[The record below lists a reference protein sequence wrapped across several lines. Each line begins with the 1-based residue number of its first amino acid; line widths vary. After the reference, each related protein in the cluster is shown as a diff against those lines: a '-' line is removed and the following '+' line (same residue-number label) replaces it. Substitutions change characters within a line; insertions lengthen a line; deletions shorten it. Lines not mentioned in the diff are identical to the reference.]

1 MAIWILRLI
10 FLLVSSGLAV
20 FIMNSPD
27 MKDGPQW
34 LPWTVLAGAV
44 ALACLVIG
52 TDWAIRRK
60 DLTVI
65 TAVYFGLL
73 IGVFLTYVAILA
85 LTPLLSRVDMT
96 QFPLLRWLPSLL
108 GMVMCYI
115 CTSLLLQTRD
125 EFRFIIPY
133 VEFARDVK
141 GLRPNVLDSSTII
154 DGRIADLAE
163 SGLFQSRFV
172 VPSFVVDE
180 LQEAADSGDKL
191 RRTRGRRG
199 LDVLSRLRGGRSI
212 EMEVLSPREDDDE
225 AGTTEA
231 RVVGMARALGGRV
244 VTADPNVVKIAAVR
258 GVQAIN
264 VNDLALAL
272 RPLFVPGDL
281 LDVRLVRPGE
291 EHGQAVGYL
300 DDGTMVVVEH
310 GRDQIGRTVGVTVT
324 STLQTSAGRLVFARP
339 DSPRG

>member
-1 MAIWILRLI
+1 MALWILRLI
-10 FLLVSSGLAV
+10 FLLVAVGLAV
-20 FIMNSPD
+20 LIMNSQD
-27 MKDGPQW
+27 MREGPQW
-34 LPWTVLAGAV
+34 LPWTVLAASV
-44 ALACLVIG
+44 ALALGVM
-52 TDWAIRRK
+52 TLDWAIRRK

-65 TAVYFGLL
+65 TAIYFGLL

-85 LTPLLSRVDMT
+85 LTPLLSAFPGT
-96 QFPLLRWLPSLL
+96 PLLRWLPSVL
-108 GMVMCYI
+108 GMLLCYL
-115 CTSLLLQTRD
+115 CTSMLLQTRD

-180 LQEAADSGDKL
+180 MQAAAESGDRL

-199 LDVLSRLRGGRSI
+199 LDVLSRLRGGKSI
-212 EMEVLSPREDDDE
+212 EMEVLSPRDDDDE
-225 AGTTEA
+225 GATNEA
-231 RVVGMARALGGRV
+231 RVVGMARGLSGRII
-244 VTADPNVVKIAAVR
+244 TADPNVAKIAGVR

-272 RPLFVPGDL
+272 RPVFVPGDML
-281 LDVRLVRPGE
+281 EVRLVKPGE
-291 EHGQAVGYL
+291 EPGQAVGYL

-310 GRDQIGRTVGVTVT
+310 GRDQIGRTVGASVT

-339 DSPRG
+339 DSHRQG

>member
-1 MAIWILRLI
+1 MALWILRLI
-10 FLLVSSGLAV
+10 FLLVSAGLAV
-20 FIMNSPD
+20 FIMNSPE

-44 ALACLVIG
+44 AVAVAVIG
-52 TDWAIRRK
+52 VDWSIRRK

-73 IGVFLTYVAILA
+73 IGVFLTYIAILA
-85 LTPLLSRVDMT
+85 LTPLLSRVDMV
-96 QFPLLRWLPSLL
+96 QFPLVRWLPSLL
-108 GMVMCYI
+108 GMVMCYV

-141 GLRPNVLDSSTII
+141 GLRPNVLDASTII

-180 LQEAADSGDKL
+180 LQEAAESGDKL
-191 RRTRGRRG
+191 HRTRGRRG

-212 EMEVLSPREDDDE
+212 EMEVLAPREDDDE
-225 AGTTEA
+225 GATNEA
-231 RVVGMARALGGRV
+231 RVVGMARSLSGRI

-272 RPLFVPGDL
+272 RPVFVPGDP

-310 GRDQIGRTVGVTVT
+310 GRDQIGRTVSVVVT

-339 DSPRG
+339 DNQRG

>member
-1 MAIWILRLI
+1 MALWILRLI
-10 FLLVSSGLAV
+10 FLLVAVGLAV
-20 FIMNSPD
+20 LIMNSQD
-27 MKDGPQW
+27 MREGPQW
-34 LPWTVLAGAV
+34 LPWTVLAASV
-44 ALACLVIG
+44 ALALGV
-52 TDWAIRRK
+52 TTLDWAIRRK

-65 TAVYFGLL
+65 TAIYFGLL

-85 LTPLLSRVDMT
+85 LTPLLSAFPGT
-96 QFPLLRWLPSLL
+96 PLLRWLPSVL
-108 GMVMCYI
+108 GMLLCYL
-115 CTSLLLQTRD
+115 CTSMLLQTRD

-180 LQEAADSGDKL
+180 MQAAAESGDRL

-199 LDVLSRLRGGRSI
+199 LDVLSRLRGGKSI
-212 EMEVLSPREDDDE
+212 EMEVLSPRDDDDE
-225 AGTTEA
+225 GATNEA
-231 RVVGMARALGGRV
+231 RVVGMARGLSGRII
-244 VTADPNVVKIAAVR
+244 TADPNVAKIAGVR

-272 RPLFVPGDL
+272 RPVFVPGDML
-281 LDVRLVRPGE
+281 EVRLVKPGE
-291 EHGQAVGYL
+291 EPGQAVGYL

-310 GRDQIGRTVGVTVT
+310 GRDQIGRTVGASVT

-339 DSPRG
+339 DSHRQG